1 MTLRALIFDVDGT
14 LADTEEAHRQAFN
27 RAFAEHGLDW
37 HWSASRY
44 RELLDVAGGRERLLH
59 YVEALDLPAAE
70 AGRLRSRLPQ
80 IHESKTRHYCELVAG
95 GAVPLR
101 PGIAALLLAAERAGL
116 QLAIATTTTPANVTA
131 LLAAAYGAEPPP
143 PFSVI
148 VAGDMVPHMKPAPDV
163 YLETLRRLQL
173 KAAECLAV
181 EDSWNGLAAATA
193 AGLRCLVTPN
203 PWTAHQD
210 FGGAWRR
217 LDALVDEQGEP
228 VLTIDDL
235 RRALDERPAGDGIP
249 TER

>member
-37 HWSASRY
+37 HWSATRY

-59 YVEALDLPAAE
+59 YVDALELPSAE
-70 AGRLRSRLPQ
+70 AGRLRARLPQ
-80 IHESKTRHYCELVAG
+80 IHASKTRHYCELVAT

-101 PGIAALLLAAERAGL
+101 PGIAALLLAAQRAGL

-131 LLAAAYGAEPPP
+131 LLEAAYGPEPAP

-163 YLETLRRLQL
+163 YLEALRRLGL
-173 KAAECLAV
+173 GAAECLAV

-193 AGLRCLVTPN
+193 AGLRCLITPN

-210 FGGAWRR
+210 FRGAWRC
-217 LDALVDEQGEP
+217 LDALVDEHGEP
-228 VLTIDDL
+228 VLTIDEL
-235 RRALDERPAGDGIP
+235 RRALEEPPAGDGVP
-249 TER
+249 PER